1 MPRWS
6 PARGPK
12 NSLCR
17 ASWEDLGRERQGME
31 ELLQSIFANPLPTII
46 IKKNPPPTSPPSTP
60 LPPTKITHTCV
71 RECVHACARVLVS
84 GVDFL
89 AGAAPRPRAILA
101 PRRSMP
107 RTRFCLPRTHVGI
120 LEEIIPS
127 MSRAHR
133 WQTDGSRT
141 KTLKRCASSAEC
153 IARKNKKIN
162 K

>member
-12 NSLCR
+12 NCKGQSCAAVL
-17 ASWEDLGRERQGME
+17 EDLREGETRDGGGVPVD
-31 ELLQSIFANPLPTII
+31 LCQSTPNNNNN
-46 IKKNPPPTSPPSTP
+46 KNPPPTSPPSTP

-153 IARKNKKIN
+153 IARKNKK
-162 K
+162 